1 MFGRGEDIV
10 IVGMKMIIKSK
21 NSLTVIPRD
30 KYL

>member
-21 NSLTVIPRD
+21 NSLILIPIISKR
-30 KYL
+30 